1 VRTLAGGVLQ
11 MLERRGGFL
20 EFVADRLGDSKL
32 PVELRAIYL
41 RHVEQYLRFHNE
53 SPQTERL
60 SELGAEQA
68 IDAYLAWLERET
80 RASTE
85 TLLTARSAI
94 ELLYNDVFRI
104 PVSRP

>member
-1 VRTLAGGVLQ
+1 